1 MSASRLLDDVLTP
14 DRVHRH
20 RLANGLTV
28 LVAPDD
34 RVPVVA
40 IVTWVK
46 AGYFDEPDD
55 VVGVSHVLEHMY
67 FKGTPTRG
75 VGEIAKQTKA
85 QGGYLNAG
93 TIYDHTSYY
102 TVLPSS
108 GFAAGLE
115 IQADAYANS
124 VIDAGEL
131 AREIEVIVEEAKRK
145 ADSAHA
151 VASETLFELLHD
163 RHRMRRWRIG
173 REPGLR
179 RLTREHVH
187 GFFRRY
193 YQPGNT
199 VLAIAGDVD
208 LDAAIRHAERLY
220 GGLPNVPVTRD
231 RGPAEPPRRD
241 FRLKEWTGDIAQAE
255 LAMGWRTPPL
265 AHPDSPV
272 LDVVSSV
279 LASGRSSRLYRAVRE
294 RQLASSIAAYQ
305 YVPVDTGA
313 FVVHATGRPERV
325 LEGAGAAW
333 RQLARVR
340 GGDVTDVEL
349 ERVRCMHDASWMR
362 RLETMEGRANHL
374 ASWEALGDWLQANR
388 YFAAMQGA
396 TAAQVADAASRYLD
410 PDAAAVVIYRPE
422 GSAAIGDT
430 AEALRAALDNSTG
443 PELPP
448 SRAVPPARIVPVPVQ
463 AARRTPLATGV
474 QLFHTARGVPV
485 LVQRTPRA
493 PIAYAGVFVRGGAA
507 YEAASALGVSTLLT
521 RTSLK
526 GTAGRDAARIA
537 EEGERLGAA
546 LFASAGT
553 ETLQWT
559 TSVPVR
565 QLEGALALLA
575 DVAQAPTI
583 PDDAL
588 ANERTVALAQLAQRR
603 DDMYRYPL
611 QLAGEAAWG
620 DHPYARSSLGAE
632 ASLGTL
638 QPGDLRDWHREAVL
652 SGDHVVVIV
661 GDVEPEVMAAMAAG
675 AFDALVP
682 VPRAPLMAPEWPQS
696 PARRDEQRDKAQTAL
711 ALAFPGPSRAEPSR
725 YAASLLGVV
734 ASGLGGRFFEALR
747 DRQSLA
753 YTVIASPVVR
763 PLAGQFVAYIATS
776 PEKEEQAR
784 QGLLA
789 EIGKLRDQPVTRD
802 ELERAR
808 TYALGTNAIRKEN
821 GGALMGDIAD
831 AWLFGTLEELD
842 EFDARVGALTA
853 ADLQDDAQ
861 RCFDVSRYVEGAVR
875 GVVGRRV

>member
-14 DRVHRH
+14 ERVHRH

-55 VVGVSHVLEHMY
+55 IVGVSHVLEHMY

-145 ADSAHA
+145 ADNAHA

-179 RLTREHVH
+179 SLTREHVH

-208 LDAAIRHAERLY
+208 VDVAIRHAERLY
-220 GGLPNVPVTRD
+220 GGLPNAAIARD

-241 FRLKEWTGDIAQAE
+241 FRLREWTGDIAQAQ
-255 LAMGWRTPPL
+255 LAMGWLVPPL

-279 LASGRSSRLYRAVRE
+279 LSSGRSSRLYRAVRE
-294 RQLASSIAAYQ
+294 RQLVSSIAAYQ
-305 YVPVDTGA
+305 YVPVDTGV
-313 FVVHATGRPERV
+313 FVVHAMGRPERL
-325 LEGAGAAW
+325 LEGAAAAW

-349 ERVRCMHDASWMR
+349 ERVRCMHAAAWMR

-374 ASWEALGDWLQANR
+374 ASWEALGDWRMANG
-388 YFAAMQGA
+388 FFEAMQGA
-396 TAAQVADAASRYLD
+396 TAQQVAEAASRHLD
-410 PDAAAVVIYRPE
+410 PDRAAVVIYRPE
-422 GSAAIGDT
+422 GTAAISAD
-430 AEALRAALDNSTG
+430 ASSLRAALDASTG
-443 PELPP
+443 PDLSP
-448 SRAVPPARIVPVPVQ
+448 SRAVPSARIVPAPVH
-463 AARRTPLATGV
+463 AARRAPLASGV
-474 QLFHTARGVPV
+474 QVFHTARGVPV

-507 YEAASALGVSTLLT
+507 HESPHALGVSSLMT

-526 GTAGRDAARIA
+526 GTATRDAARIA

-546 LFASAGT
+546 LGANAGT
-553 ETLQWT
+553 ETMQWT
-559 TSVPVR
+559 TSVPVT

-575 DVAQAPTI
+575 DVVQAPTM
-583 PDDAL
+583 PGDAL
-588 ANERTVALAQLAQRR
+588 DSERTVALAQLAQRR
-603 DDMYRYPL
+603 DDMYRHPL
-611 QLAGEAAWG
+611 QLATEAAWG
-620 DHPYARSSLGAE
+620 DHPYARSPLGTE
-632 ASLGTL
+632 ASLGAL
-638 QPGDLRDWHREAVL
+638 QPDDLRDWHHEVVL
-652 SGDHVVVIV
+652 SGDHVIVIV
-661 GDVEPEVMAAMAAG
+661 GDADPEVMAAMAAG
-675 AFDALVP
+675 AFGAIVPARREALTTP
-682 VPRAPLMAPEWPQS
+682 SWPQS
-696 PARRDEQRDKAQTAL
+696 PALRDEQRDKAQTAL
-711 ALAFPGPSRAEPSR
+711 ALAFPGPSRADVSR

-753 YTVIASPVVR
+753 YTVIATPVVR

-784 QGLLA
+784 RGLLD
-789 EIGKLRDQPVTRD
+789 EIGKLRDQPVTPD

-808 TYALGTNAIRKEN
+808 TYALGTHAIRKEN
-821 GGALMGDIAD
+821 GGSLMGDIAD
-831 AWLFGTLEELD
+831 AWLFGALEELD

-853 ADLQDDAQ
+853 ADLQDIAQ
-861 RCFDVSRYVEGAVR
+861 RCFDPSRCVEGAVR
-875 GVVGRRV
+875 GVAGRRV